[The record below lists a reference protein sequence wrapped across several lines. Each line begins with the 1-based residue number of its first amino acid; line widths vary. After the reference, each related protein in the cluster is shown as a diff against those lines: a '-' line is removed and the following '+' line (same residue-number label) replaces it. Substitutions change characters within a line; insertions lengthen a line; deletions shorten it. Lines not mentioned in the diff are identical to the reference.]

1 MDLEINGKAAYAYTG
16 GKAFDNSLPT
26 VVLIHGGAHD
36 HSVWALQSRWLAH
49 HGFGV
54 LAVDLPGHGRS
65 DGPAL
70 GRIEDIADWIVSLLD
85 AAAVTKAALAGHS
98 MGSLV
103 ALDCAA
109 RHPGRAASL
118 ALIGT
123 AVPMKVSPEL
133 LASTMTDEAGAQAMI
148 NVWSHAALSHYPG
161 NPGPGASVL
170 GGNLRLLQRQKPG
183 VLHTDFAACNNY
195 AAGMERAAQILCPT
209 LVVLAGADL
218 MTSPRS
224 GRALAAAING
234 SKTVTVPGSGHA
246 LMAEKPD
253 AVLDALAEFL
263 RPLTAPAASSA

>member
-1 MDLEINGKAAYAYTG
+1 MDLKVNGKSAYAYSG
-16 GKAFDNSLPT
+16 GKAFDASLPT

-70 GRIEDIADWIVSLLD
+70 ERIWQMADWIVALLD
-85 AAAVTKAALAGHS
+85 AAGVAKAALVGHS

-103 ALDCAA
+103 ALDCAG
-109 RHPGRAASL
+109 RHPARAASL
-118 ALIGT
+118 ALVGT

-133 LASTMTDEAGAQAMI
+133 LASTLKDEAGAQGMI

-183 VLHTDFAACNNY
+183 VLHTDFAACNDY
-195 AAGMERAAQILCPT
+195 TAGMERTAQIACPT
-209 LVVLAGADL
+209 LVLLAGSDL

-224 GRALAAAING
+224 GRALAAAIAG
-234 SKTVTVPGSGHA
+234 STTVTVPGSGHA

-263 RPLTAPAASSA
+263 RPLAATVATGA